1 MERDS
6 RGRIAQGESG
16 NRRGRP
22 PKAPQRLETPADLR
36 AATKRVANRP
46 VTIQLDGKAAIV
58 TQYEANVYMLAA
70 GGGPKRLGVK
80 AFIDIA
86 DRAFEISERVDRSG
100 LAREVFGI
108 TPPPGEDET

>member
-6 RGRIAQGESG
+6 RGRIAQGASG

-22 PKAPQRLETPADLR
+22 PKAPRRLETPADLR
-36 AATKRVANRP
+36 AVVKRVANRP

-58 TQYEANVYMLAA
+58 PQYEANVYILAM
-70 GGGPKRLGVK
+70 GGGGQRLGMK
-80 AFIDIA
+80 AFIEFVHQA
-86 DRAFEISERVDRSG
+86 YETSERVDRPR
-100 LAREVFGI
+100 LAREAFGV